1 VQHSSNE
8 SHIIFPQIKMVAW
21 RNFSLNKLKKQK
33 KLIMHSMQH
42 NYTTEYPLDGN
53 IQKFH
58 NVHELAGRNSTLL
71 H

>member
-1 VQHSSNE
+1 
-8 SHIIFPQIKMVAW
+8 
-21 RNFSLNKLKKQK
+21 
-33 KLIMHSMQH
+33 MHSMQH

-58 NVHELAGRNSTLL
+58 NVYELAGRNSTLL